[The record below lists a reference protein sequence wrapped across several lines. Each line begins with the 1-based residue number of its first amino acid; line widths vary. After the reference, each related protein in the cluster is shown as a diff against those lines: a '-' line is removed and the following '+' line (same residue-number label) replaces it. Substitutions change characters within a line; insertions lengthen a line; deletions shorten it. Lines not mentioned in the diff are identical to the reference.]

1 MPFERATPKTVGYGV
16 SDPFSPLF
24 YKWYNISQ
32 CENSAHLGVK
42 GFILLSDTE
51 IDNILQFFNA
61 NQFNIKFTLEEEK
74 ERTINFL
81 DISITRKQDQKL
93 SLNWYRKPTWSGR
106 NLNFFPHHPL
116 R

>member
-1 MPFERATPKTVGYGV
+1 MG
-16 SDPFSPLF
+16 SPFSVIPL
-24 YKWYNISQ
+24 YLRYVDDISI
-32 CENSAHLGVK
+32 VVP
-42 GFILLSDTE
+42 DTE
-51 IDNILQFFNA
+51 IENILQCFNA
-61 NQFNIKFTLEEEK
+61 NQFNIKFTLEKEK

-106 NLNFFPHHPL
+106 YLNFFSHHPL